1 MKRPIVWALL
11 FLVAGI
17 LWGRYLANGDTVLFV
32 TFAIAA
38 ILACSAVYRW
48 LKYPPIFL
56 CVILALAG
64 AIGVQQQLND
74 VVESK
79 EDTTFI
85 GIIEDMRYTQAGWQ
99 RFIVSSPES
108 RLIAFAP
115 PHYRVQIGQEVKLF
129 GDLFAL
135 EGPANPGGYNEFM
148 VQRAHGIN
156 GRFNAH
162 TLEAFDVRMN
172 LARATH
178 LIRHRISMV
187 YHNVLPYREA
197 MIIQAIVLGERP
209 DTNDTVIEMYRNA
222 GIFHF
227 LVISGLHLSILMMAI
242 CLVLERFLNKRTA
255 GIIALL
261 IMISYVLLTGASI
274 STVRAITMAGVVV
287 FGRLLYRDRDSLASV
302 SFACILLLLYQP
314 LYLFSIGFQLSFGTV
329 FGLVIL
335 TTPTERLLSLCGIS
349 KYGKLRSA
357 LAYNITA
364 SISTMPIFAYHFAF
378 ISTYSIVVNLLIT
391 STATFLVVFGILV
404 GIIGLFSMTLAGV
417 MANAIYFLLQFY
429 EAIIRFFL
437 ALPGSVILVGNWGLL
452 VTLMA
457 TAVMLAFAYAYEGFG
472 DVFHKRK
479 KVLWLCAIIF
489 LATIGFE
496 AIERRRFNITR
507 LDIESYVIRVNNR
520 ALVIDGGGNNR
531 LLGMNTG
538 ERTLMPYL
546 NFRGIYQAEA
556 AFVTSADRNRI
567 TGLIELAMA
576 GRVGVLYVL
585 PTVNLDAGLGLRLR
599 VAADQNGV
607 EIKVLEMGDVIR
619 MGNFEIFVME
629 GYELRGFFDGAEIGQ
644 WRD

>member
-17 LWGRYLANGDTVLFV
+17 LCGRYLISGDIVLFMIFTVMTVLV
-32 TFAIAA
+32 
-38 ILACSAVYRW
+38 CSAVYRW

-56 CVILALAG
+56 CVILAIAG
-64 AIGVQQQLND
+64 AIGVQHQLND
-74 VVESK
+74 VVDPL

-99 RFIVSSPES
+99 RFIVSSPET

-115 PHYRVQIGQEVKLF
+115 PHYRVEIGQEVKLF

-162 TLEAFDVRMN
+162 TLEAFDVHIN
-172 LARATH
+172 LARTTH
-178 LIRHRISMV
+178 LIRYRISMV
-187 YHNVLPYREA
+187 YHQVLPYREA
-197 MIIQAIVLGERP
+197 MIMQSVILGERP
-209 DTNDTVIEMYRNA
+209 DSNDTVIEMYRAA
-222 GIFHF
+222 GIMHF
-227 LVISGLHLSILMMAI
+227 LVISGLHLSIFMMAI
-242 CLVLERFLNKRTA
+242 CLILERFLNKRIA
-255 GIIALL
+255 GIIALI

-274 STVRAITMAGVVV
+274 STVRALTMAGVIV

-335 TTPTERLLSLCGIS
+335 TAPTERFLSLCGLS
-349 KYGKLRSA
+349 KYKKLRSA
-357 LAYNITA
+357 LAYNIAA
-364 SISTMPIFAYHFAF
+364 SLSTMPIFAYHFGF
-378 ISTYSIVVNLLIT
+378 ISTYSIIVNLLIA
-391 STATFLVVFGILV
+391 STATFLVILGILIGV
-404 GIIGLFSMTLAGV
+404 IGLFYLPLAGI

-437 ALPGSVILVGNWGLL
+437 TLPASVILVGNWGLP
-452 VTLMA
+452 VTL
-457 TAVMLAFAYAYEGFG
+457 AVTVTMIAFAYTYDGFG
-472 DVFHKRK
+472 EAFYKRK
-479 KVLWLCAIIF
+479 KILWLCTIVC
-489 LATIGFE
+489 LCVIGFE
-496 AIERRRFNITR
+496 ALERRRFNITH
-507 LDIESYVIRVNNR
+507 LDIESYVIRVNNQ
-520 ALVIDGGGNNR
+520 ALIIDGGGNNR

-546 NFRGIYQAEA
+546 NYRGIYQAEA

-567 TGLIELAMA
+567 TGLIELTMA
-576 GRVGVLYVL
+576 GRVKVLYVM

-599 VAADQNGV
+599 VAADQMGV
-607 EIKVLEMGDVIR
+607 KIKKLEIGDVIKL
-619 MGNFEIFVME
+619 GNFEIFVME
-629 GYELRGFFDGAEIGQ
+629 GYMLQGVYNGIELE
-644 WRD
+644 WWYE

>member
-11 FLVAGI
+11 FLAAGI
-17 LWGRYLANGDTVLFV
+17 LWGRYLGDIVPFTIL
-32 TFAIAA
+32 A
-38 ILACSAVYRW
+38 ILACIAVYRW
-48 LKYPPIFL
+48 LSKYPPIFL
-56 CVILALAG
+56 CVILAVTG

-74 VVESK
+74 VVESQ
-79 EDTTFI
+79 EDTTFV

-99 RFIVSSPES
+99 RFIVSSPDY

-162 TLEAFDVRMN
+162 TLEAFDIHMS
-172 LARATH
+172 LARLTH

-187 YHNVLPYREA
+187 YHNALPYREA

-209 DTNDTVIEMYRNA
+209 DTNDTVIEMYRDA

-227 LVISGLHLSILMMAI
+227 LVISGLHLSILMMTI

-255 GIIALL
+255 GIIALV
-261 IMISYVLLTGASI
+261 IMIAYVLLTGASI
-274 STVRAITMAGVVV
+274 STVRAVTMAGIVV
-287 FGRLLYRDRDSLASV
+287 FGRLLYKDRDSLASV
-302 SFACILLLLYQP
+302 SFACIVLLLYQP

-335 TTPTERLLSLCGIS
+335 TTPTERLLAQCGI
-349 KYGKLRSA
+349 KHGKLRSA

-364 SISTMPIFAYHFAF
+364 SLSTMPIFAYHFTF
-378 ISTYSIVVNLLIT
+378 ISTYSIIVNLLIT
-391 STATFLVVFGILV
+391 STASFLVVVGILV
-404 GIIGLFSMTLAGV
+404 GIIGLFSMPLAGLI
-417 MANAIYFLLQFY
+417 ANAIYFLLQFY

-452 VTLMA
+452 VTLAAMA
-457 TAVMLAFAYAYEGFG
+457 LMLAFAYTYEGFG
-472 DVFHKRK
+472 EVFQKRK
-479 KVLWLCAIIF
+479 KILWLCAIIL

-496 AIERRRFNITR
+496 TIERRRFNITH
-507 LDIESYVIRVNNR
+507 LDIESYVIRVDNR

-546 NFRGIYQAEA
+546 NYRGINQAEA

-567 TGLIELAMA
+567 TGLIELTMA
-576 GRVGVLYVL
+576 ERVKVLYVL
-585 PTVNLDAGLGLRLR
+585 PTVNLNAGLGLRLS
-599 VAADQNGV
+599 VAAEQSGV
-607 EIKVLEMGDVIR
+607 EIIILEIGDAIKI
-619 MGNFEIFVME
+619 GGFEIFVAE
-629 GYELRGFFDGAEIGQ
+629 DYELLGFYNGIMVLNP
-644 WRD
+644 

>member
-11 FLVAGI
+11 FLATGI

-32 TFAIAA
+32 IFAVVMVLICC
-38 ILACSAVYRW
+38 IVYNW
-48 LKYPPIFL
+48 LSKYPPIFL
-56 CVILALAG
+56 CVILAIAG

-74 VVESK
+74 VVESQ

-99 RFIVSSPES
+99 RFIVSSPET

-129 GDLFAL
+129 GDMFAL
-135 EGPANPGGYNEFM
+135 EGSANPGGYNEFM

-156 GRFNAH
+156 GRFNAR
-162 TLEAFDVRMN
+162 TLEAFDVHMN

-178 LIRHRISMV
+178 LIRHRLSMV

-209 DTNDTVIEMYRNA
+209 DTSDTVIEMYRAA

-255 GIIALL
+255 GIIALV
-261 IMISYVLLTGASI
+261 IMIGYVLLTGASI
-274 STVRAITMAGVVV
+274 STVRAVTMAGVMV
-287 FGRLLYRDRDSLASV
+287 FGRLLYKDRDSLASV
-302 SFACILLLLYQP
+302 SFAWILLLLYQP

-335 TTPTERLLSLCGIS
+335 TTPTERLLSLCGF
-349 KYGKLRSA
+349 KHGKLRSA

-364 SISTMPIFAYHFAF
+364 SLSTMPIFAYHFAF
-378 ISTYSIVVNLLIT
+378 ISTYSIIVNLLIT
-391 STATFLVVFGILV
+391 STATFLVVVGILV
-404 GIIGLFSMTLAGV
+404 GIVGLFSMPLAGF
-417 MANAIYFLLQFY
+417 MAYAIYFLLQFY
-429 EAIIRFFL
+429 EGVIRFFL

-452 VTLMA
+452 VTLAA
-457 TAVMLAFAYAYEGFG
+457 TAVMLAFAYTYEGFG
-472 DVFHKRK
+472 EVFHKRK
-479 KVLWLCAIIF
+479 KILWLCAVIF

-546 NFRGIYQAEA
+546 NYRGIYQAEA

-576 GRVGVLYVL
+576 DRVGVLYVM
-585 PTVNLDAGLGLRLR
+585 PNVNLDAGLGLRLR
-599 VAADQNGV
+599 VAADQMGV
-607 EIKVLEMGDVIR
+607 EIVMLEIGDVIR
-619 MGNFEIFVME
+619 VGEFEVFVVD
-629 GYELRGFFDGAEIGQ
+629 GYELLGFYGGLEVGFWGE
-644 WRD
+644 